1 MTRAHFIAVLV
12 AAAALVTERA
22 RAQDEVRVLSPH
34 AEAVAVTIY
43 RDGLALV
50 TEKRTVDLPADA
62 VTLVIQNVVETLL
75 PQSTVLGEL
84 GRPLAESNFDF
95 DRLTPAT
102 LLARSVGTTVTV
114 TRTHPTTGRV
124 TRTPATLVAA
134 GEGVI
139 LATAGGREALYCSG
153 LPERLELAAMPGGLV
168 AEPQLS
174 VRLAA
179 GSAGPRTLEVS
190 YLAHG
195 FAWSAD
201 YVAHVNERSD
211 RLSLAGWATLTN
223 ETGSVFREAEV
234 QLVAGALNVLPAADG
249 GSAVEPEYA
258 QEGESTVDARARRID
273 DEATNAA
280 ALLRECFATEL
291 PARFFAGPTELLY
304 KLDDA
309 LPMAM
314 RSRALEE
321 VVVTAARIER
331 EELGDYQLYRLPWR
345 TDLDA
350 RQTKQVLF
358 LERPAVQI
366 ERFYGVRLDSFNGA
380 TAEDVTIPELT
391 LRFENLERF
400 GLGEPLPRGMV
411 RVFEP
416 YAGRAVFAGEAQI
429 GDRPVGLPV
438 ELVIGRA
445 QNVLLES
452 ASDWRQER
460 GARWT
465 VATEHRIVNRKA
477 VPIDVEIR
485 HAVDADLTDAK
496 VDRTSKPM
504 RRKYGDFAWRFVVPP
519 GEDTLE
525 YELSARGPR

>member
-1 MTRAHFIAVLV
+1 VTPTRPIALW
-12 AAAALVTERA
+12 AAAVACAAGLA
-22 RAQDEVRVLSPH
+22 RAQDAVRVLSPD
-34 AEAVAVTIY
+34 ADTISVTVY

-50 TEKRTVDLPADA
+50 TEKRTVDLPAA
-62 VTLVIQNVVETLL
+62 PVTLVIQNVVETLL
-75 PQSTVLGEL
+75 PPSAVIGEL

-102 LLARSVGTTVTV
+102 LLARSLGTAVTI
-114 TRTHPTTGRV
+114 TRTHPATGRV

-139 LATAGGREALYCSG
+139 LQSADGHEALYCSG
-153 LPERLELAAMPGGLV
+153 LPERLELEALPAGLV

-179 GSAGPRTLEVS
+179 GPPGPRTVEVS

-195 FAWSAD
+195 FGWSSD
-201 YVAHVNERSD
+201 YVAHLNERSD
-211 RLSLAGWATLTN
+211 RLRLSGWATLTN
-223 ETGSVFREAEV
+223 ETGTVFTQAEV
-234 QLVAGALNVLPAADG
+234 QLVAGVLNVLPAEEG
-249 GSAVEPEYA
+249 GSAGAAEYP
-258 QEGESTVDARARRID
+258 QEGETAVEARARRID
-273 DEATNAA
+273 GEAATAT

-291 PARFFAGPTELLY
+291 PERFFKEPLEAFDRAMPMTMRAAEL
-304 KLDDA
+304 DQI
-309 LPMAM
+309 
-314 RSRALEE
+314 
-321 VVVTAARIER
+321 VVTAARIER

-345 TDLDA
+345 TDLGA

-358 LERPAVQI
+358 LERPNVEV
-366 ERFYGVRLDSFNGA
+366 ERFYALRLDTFRGEA
-380 TAEDVTIPELT
+380 AEDVSIPELT
-391 LRFENLERF
+391 LRFENLEAQ
-400 GLGEPLPRGMV
+400 GLGEPLPRGTV

-416 YAGRAVFAGEAQI
+416 YAGRVVFAGEAEI

-445 QNVLLES
+445 QNVLLEI

-460 GARWT
+460 GARWS

-477 VPIDVEIR
+477 VAIDVEIR
-485 HAVDADLTDAK
+485 HAVDGFLTDAR

-504 RRKYGDFAWRFVVPP
+504 RRKYGDFAWRFAVPP
-519 GEDTLE
+519 GEETLR
-525 YELSARGPR
+525 YELSAREPR